1 MALEKFRAPALP
13 NPTDDIPRPTQE
25 YLRQMIRALGLYFN
39 KLDSLSPN
47 QADSY
52 RANSF
57 LASSDDSG
65 ALGASGTAFSDL
77 FLATGGVIN
86 WNAADVTITHAA
98 NTLTFA
104 GASTGYSFDSD
115 LLLATVG

>member
-39 KLDSLSPN
+39 KLDSLTPN

-52 RANSF
+52 RADTF
-57 LASSDDSG
+57 LGGTVTLLNATTAEKG
-65 ALGASGTAFSDL
+65 ALTATEGMLVFDTDLDKLCIYTSGGWQT
-77 FLATGGVIN
+77 
-86 WNAADVTITHAA
+86 VT
-98 NTLTFA
+98 
-104 GASTGYSFDSD
+104 ST
-115 LLLATVG
+115 